1 MTSVRCAAARVL
13 RAVDGGHATLAA
25 ELDRERA
32 GLADDRDRGL
42 LGEITTGALR
52 WQAELDAV
60 LAHASARAMDAI
72 DPTVRAVLRVGAYQL
87 LHLDRVPA
95 HAAIDEAVESARALG
110 HPRAAGFVNAVL
122 RGVQRGPTTN
132 ALPPRPAMSAGR
144 PEQLA
149 YLATTLSHP
158 AWLVERW
165 IARYGFE
172 AAERWCRFNN
182 TTPSVTVRAASPSD
196 AAQMLEA
203 LEAAHVGATRASQAP
218 EAITL
223 PPGGLGRLPA
233 RLRDR
238 LVVQDEASQ
247 LVAHVVGAQPGMR
260 CLDVCAAPGGKTDV
274 IWRDMGEAGLL
285 VASDRRPGRV
295 RLLRTTLRRSGV
307 PPRIVVLDATQPLP
321 FDAVFDRVLVDA
333 PCSGLGT
340 IRRDPDLKWRR
351 KEADLARLAGTQHL
365 MLRRAGE
372 SVRDGGLLVYA
383 TCSSEPEENE
393 AVVEA
398 FLESDRRFVVQS
410 AATDRRHE
418 GAAAFV
424 DGAGFFRTLPFRDGL
439 DAFFA
444 AVLVRSGT
452 A

>member
-1 MTSVRCAAARVL
+1 MTSVRCAAARAL
-13 RAVDGGHATLAA
+13 QAVEGGQTTLAA
-25 ELDRERA
+25 ELDRWRA
-32 GLADDRDRGL
+32 GIADDRDRGL

-60 LAHASARAMDAI
+60 LAHASGRAMDVI

-95 HAAIDEAVESARALG
+95 HAVVDEAVESARTLG

-122 RGVQRGPTTN
+122 RTVQREPAAK
-132 ALPPRPAMSAGR
+132 ALPPRPAASAGP
-144 PEQLA
+144 PEQRA
-149 YLATTLSHP
+149 YLSTTLSHP

-172 AAERWCRFNN
+172 AAEAWCRFNN
-182 TTPSVTVRAASPSD
+182 TTPSVTVRAVSASN
-196 AAQMLEA
+196 AAQVFEA
-203 LEAAHVGATRASQAP
+203 LEAAHVGATTAARAP
-218 EAITL
+218 NTITL
-223 PPGGLGRLPA
+223 PPGALGRLPA
-233 RLRDR
+233 PLRER
-238 LVVQDEASQ
+238 IVIQDEASQ

-274 IWRDMGEAGLL
+274 IWRDMRESGLL

-295 RLLRTTLRRSGV
+295 RLLRTTLRRVGV
-307 PPRIVVLDATQPLP
+307 PERIVVLDATQPLP
-321 FDAVFDRVLVDA
+321 FDRVFDRVLVDA

-340 IRRDPDLKWRR
+340 VRRDPDVKWRR
-351 KEADLARLAGTQHL
+351 KAVDFAGFARTQHL
-365 MLRRAGE
+365 MLRHAGE
-372 SVRDGGLLVYA
+372 AVRQGGLLVYA

-410 AATDRRHE
+410 AATVGTNE

-424 DGAGFFRTLPFRDGL
+424 DGTGFFRTLPFRDGL

-444 AVLVRSGT
+444 AVLVRS
-452 A
+452 

>member
-1 MTSVRCAAARVL
+1 MTAVRCAAARVL
-13 RAVDGGHATLAA
+13 RAVGAGHTTLAA
-25 ELDRERA
+25 ELDRERI
-32 GLADDRDRGL
+32 GIDDDRDRGL

-60 LAHASARAMDAI
+60 LAQASARAMDAI
-72 DPTVRAVLRVGAYQL
+72 DPTVWAILRVGAYQL

-95 HAAIDEAVESARALG
+95 HAAIDEAVESTRALG

-122 RGVQRGPTTN
+122 RSVQRRTTAK
-132 ALPPRPAMSAGR
+132 ALPPRPATSAGR

-172 AAERWCRFNN
+172 AAEEWCRFNN
-182 TTPSVTVRAASPSD
+182 TAPNVTVRAASAAD
-196 AAQMLEA
+196 TAEVLAALKAAQVGTTHAAEA
-203 LEAAHVGATRASQAP
+203 RGAA
-218 EAITL
+218 TL

-233 RLRDR
+233 PLRER
-238 LVVQDEASQ
+238 IVVQDEASQ
-247 LVAHVVGAQPGMR
+247 LVAHLVGARRGMQ

-295 RLLRTTLRRSGV
+295 RLLRTTLRRAGV
-307 PPRIVVLDATQPLP
+307 PPRIVALDATEPLP
-321 FDAVFDRVLVDA
+321 FGAVFDRVLVDA

-340 IRRDPDLKWRR
+340 IRRDPDLKWKRT
-351 KEADLARLAGTQHL
+351 EADLARFAGTQHL
-365 MLRRAGE
+365 MLTRAGAT
-372 SVRDGGLLVYA
+372 VRDGGLLVYA

-398 FLESDRRFVVQS
+398 FLESDRRFMAQPAGS
-410 AATDRRHE
+410 GGKHE
-418 GAAAFV
+418 GASRFV
-424 DGAGFFRTLPFRDGL
+424 DGAGYFRTLPFRDGL

-444 AVLVRSGT
+444 AVLVRSG
-452 A
+452 AA